1 MPIDPRA
8 LRTYLAVCRAGSI
21 TGAAQAL
28 NISQPAISVTISQ
41 LEAALS
47 TTLFER
53 TRAGV
58 ILSPAGIALK
68 RRAEALE
75 SLLKSAEEEVAMADK
90 AIAGPF
96 RIGGTPGALA
106 SLVPRLVSSMR
117 ERGLKFSMHVVEQTD
132 AELTDML
139 RKGELD
145 AAMVTTG
152 IEALAE
158 DLEERTLTSDVF
170 SLIVGRK
177 NDRLPASIELRD
189 TTELQWVM
197 PEAAGAFRRQIR
209 ALFLATDASVPSEVV
224 RCDSLLATLAI
235 VRTTDYVT
243 ILPHG
248 VASAEIEAGSLRAV
262 QITGAPFQRKI
273 GIRTMKDGKKDP
285 TVRSLLDCLDVS

>member
-1 MPIDPRA
+1 M
-8 LRTYLAVCRAGSI
+8 
-21 TGAAQAL
+21 
-28 NISQPAISVTISQ
+28 
-41 LEAALS
+41 
-47 TTLFER
+47 
-53 TRAGV
+53 
-58 ILSPAGIALK
+58 LSPAGIALK

-106 SLVPRLVSSMR
+106 SLIPRLVSSMR
-117 ERGLKFSMHVVEQTD
+117 DKGLKFSMHVVEQTD
-132 AELTDML
+132 TELTDML

-158 DLEERTLTSDVF
+158 DLEEHTLTSDAF

-177 NDRLPASIELRD
+177 NNQLQDRIDLRD
-189 TTELQWVM
+189 TTGFQWVM

-209 ALFLATDASVPSEVV
+209 ALFMASDTPMPSEVV

-248 VASAEIEAGSLRAV
+248 VASAEIDAGSLRAI
-262 QITGAPFQRKI
+262 QIAGATFQRKI
-273 GIRTMKDGKKDP
+273 GIRTMKDGKSDP
-285 TVRSLLDCLDVS
+285 TVRSLLDCLNVS